1 MSRLRELRA
10 SGKKLRRR
18 PLGARLTTR
27 TAILALVVCALVLSI
42 SYPLRQY
49 LAQRG
54 QITKLEQQNEK
65 AQQLVNQ
72 YESQAAQLNDPSY
85 ISEQARERLQY
96 VYPGEIPFVVVNKST
111 PTPTSAPTP
120 SPSSTPTTEP
130 THPETWYSNLWD
142 SVQKAN
148 K

>member
-1 MSRLRELRA
+1 MSRMRGLRA
-10 SGKKLRRR
+10 SGKKLRQR

-54 QITKLEQQNEK
+54 QIAKLEQQNDK

-72 YESQAAQLNDPSY
+72 YERRAEQLNDPSY
-85 ISEQARERLQY
+85 IAQEARERLQY
-96 VYPGEIPFVVVNKST
+96 VYPGEIPFVVVDKSTPKPT
-111 PTPTSAPTP
+111 PTPT
-120 SPSSTPTTEP
+120 PSSTTTAGP
-130 THPETWYSNLWD
+130 SHATSWYSNLWD

-148 K
+148 Q